1 MVSFSGS
8 HGGMVMT
15 VVSGRGHIE
24 LVGTSRRG
32 AVRGAVLALAGAT
45 REELRRATA
54 LAAFFSDACI
64 LVAVDGGLRT
74 CRAAR
79 RRPDLYVG
87 DADSAKVVP
96 RGMTSVVFPKDKNF
110 SDLSGALTEV
120 RRRRAQMVVVA
131 GLLGG
136 RLDHEWANLQEI
148 GAHASDFAAVLA
160 PTARG
165 TVLVTA
171 RGCRA
176 ATVRRRTVSLLPL
189 GGGAVATLRGTKWV
203 LSKRRLLPGSHGLSN
218 VTGTRLTLKV
228 HRGVV
233 ALLFPADR

>member
-1 MVSFSGS
+1 MAFV
-8 HGGMVMT
+8 T
-15 VVSGRGHIE
+15 GRGHIE
-24 LVGTSRRG
+24 LAVTRRRG

-45 REELRRATA
+45 REELKRAAA

-79 RRPDLYVG
+79 RRPDLFVG

-96 RGMTSVVFPKDKNF
+96 RGMTSIVYPREKDF
-110 SDLSGALTEV
+110 SDLAGALAEI
-120 RRRRAQMVVVA
+120 RRRRAQFVVVA

-148 GAHASDFAAVLA
+148 AGHAADFAGVLA

-165 TVLVTA
+165 TIVVTT

-176 ATVRRRTVSLLPL
+176 STVRGRTVSLFPL
-189 GGGAVATLRGTKWV
+189 GGSAVVTLRGTRWT
-203 LSKRRLLPGSHGLSN
+203 LARRRLAQGSHGLSN
-218 VTGTRLTLKV
+218 VTGTRLALKV
-228 HRGVV
+228 HRGVAAIV
-233 ALLFPADR
+233 FPADR